1 MLFSVRQKMPGLID
15 VVIFRVGRCPLAGE
29 ETVVRV
35 STEQVIV
42 RVDGEVYF
50 LCERT
55 MELRLG

>member
-1 MLFSVRQKMPGLID
+1 MPGLID